1 VRGPAGDATM
11 TDKIKEARRR
21 ARSQILSEM
30 MDKRIDDLL
39 RAPRMYGS
47 PEAVEMQFLSLLEI
61 QAEIESPKTP
71 SRFVFDRYERF
82 IVQNFLTTTRP
93 LHKILDNNIELLAQ
107 KLKEFRILLRAEGRT
122 WTKKITNT
130 S

>member
-1 VRGPAGDATM
+1 M
-11 TDKIKEARRR
+11 TDRIKEARRR

-39 RAPRMYGS
+39 RAPKMYGS

-61 QAEIESPKTP
+61 QAEIENPKTP

-82 IVQNFLTTTRP
+82 IVQNFPTTTRP
-93 LHKILDNNIELLAQ
+93 LYKILDNNIELLAQ
-107 KLKEFRILLRAEGRT
+107 KLQDFRMIFRTEGHT
-122 WTKKITNT
+122 WTKNITKP

>member
-1 VRGPAGDATM
+1 M

-61 QAEIESPKTP
+61 QAEIENPKIP

-82 IVQNFLTTTRP
+82 IVQNFPTTTRP

-107 KLKEFRILLRAEGRT
+107 KLKEFRMLVRTEGRT

>member
-1 VRGPAGDATM
+1 M

-39 RAPRMYGS
+39 RASKMYGS

-61 QAEIESPKTP
+61 QAEIETP
-71 SRFVFDRYERF
+71 EISSRFVFDRYERF
-82 IVQNFLTTTRP
+82 IVQNFPTTTRP

-107 KLKEFRILLRAEGRT
+107 KLQEFRMLVRTEGQT